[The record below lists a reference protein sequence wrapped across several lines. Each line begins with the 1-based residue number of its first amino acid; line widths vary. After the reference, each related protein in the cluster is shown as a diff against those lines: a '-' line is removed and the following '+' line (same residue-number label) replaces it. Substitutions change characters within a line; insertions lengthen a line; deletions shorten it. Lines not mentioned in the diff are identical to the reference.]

1 MHKLFNKII
10 IKQKTNISA
19 NAIRLKEI
27 RQTWLYLGLFFQAYL
42 LFVLILFFQ
51 GPWAWP
57 IPDRQGLLTYLII
70 AQVSVLLG
78 YVWGWPGVIKTVN
91 HADEQSKNIGIDRGI
106 KFLKI
111 ASFISC
117 ILIIPTSLS
126 RTGNIIPD
134 LRSAVQNLG
143 AAYNQNF
150 DRLAQE
156 NSYVFVEYSRIILSP
171 FLISVF
177 PLTVV
182 YWARMPNSLRT
193 VALISIVSDFSF
205 YLATGTNKGMADLT
219 IVTPWLLMLALKSGV
234 LKLKITKGHIF
245 LVFSLVSFVF
255 IKMFGETQIH
265 REGGVG
271 VYGVINT
278 GQQLLYADSGSVWSG
293 MSDSLRI
300 SYESLCRYLT
310 SGYYAL
316 SLSMQI
322 ETPTTYGVGNSM
334 FLARNAD
341 ALFGTSYFTTQ
352 SLPSAV
358 QDVYGWS
365 RLQLWHSIFPWLA
378 SDFGLYGAIIALG
391 IFAILLSRSWGNA
404 LATLKYEWIVVLH
417 SMLILF
423 YYVPANNQIFQT
435 GETCVGLILILFR
448 ISLASVFKSDR
459 REVF

>member
-1 MHKLFNKII
+1 MHKLFNKTIAN
-10 IKQKTNISA
+10 QKTSISA
-19 NAIRLKEI
+19 YEI
-27 RQTWLYLGLFFQAYL
+27 KLERVRQTWLYPGLFFQAYL

-57 IPDRQGLLTYLII
+57 IPDRHGVLTYLII
-70 AQVSVLLG
+70 AQVTILLG
-78 YVWGWPGVIKTVN
+78 YACGWLGVVKTVS
-91 HADEQSKNIGIDRGI
+91 HAHEQSKNIGVDRGI

-134 LRSAVQNLG
+134 VRSAVQNLG
-143 AAYNQNF
+143 LAYNQNF

-156 NSYVFVEYSRIILSP
+156 SSYVFVEYSRIILSP

-182 YWARMPNSLRT
+182 YWARMPNSLRIISLIPI
-193 VALISIVSDFSF
+193 VADFSF
-205 YLATGTNKGMADLT
+205 YLATGTNKGMADLV

-234 LKLKITKGHIF
+234 LNLKIKMGQIF
-245 LVFSLVSFVF
+245 LVFSFASLVF

-293 MSDSLRI
+293 VSDSLRI

-322 ETPTTYGVGNSM
+322 ESPTTYGVGNSM
-334 FLARNAD
+334 FLSRNAD

-352 SLPSAV
+352 TLPSAV

-391 IFAILLSRSWGNA
+391 IFSTLLSRSWGNA
-404 LATLKYEWIVVLH
+404 LATLNYKWIIVFH

-423 YYVPANNQIFQT
+423 YYIPANNQIFQT
-435 GETCVGLILILFR
+435 GETCVGLIVTLFLILFEGF
-448 ISLASVFKSDR
+448 FKIDR
-459 REVF
+459 RLVC